1 MKLVIL
7 GQYWLALDDLK
18 IRTRIAILGRV
29 SLSLYGTEPGS
40 PLLGGRFS
48 RGKARKCRPKILD
61 LTDSQAR
68 DLRTA
73 VLPDPSWACLTSV
86 VLGRLEDGSN

>member
-1 MKLVIL
+1 MNLAII

-18 IRTRIAILGRV
+18 IRTRIVILGRV
-29 SLSLYGTEPGS
+29 LLSLYGIEPGS

-73 VLPDPSWACLTSV
+73 VLPDPLV
-86 VLGRLEDGSN
+86 ILGQNS

>member
-48 RGKARKCRPKILD
+48 LGKARKCCPKILD
-61 LTDSQAR
+61 LTDGQAR
-68 DLRTA
+68 DLWTA
-73 VLPDPSWACLTSV
+73 VLPDALV
-86 VLGRLEDGSN
+86 VLGRAG

>member
-7 GQYWLALDDLK
+7 GQYWLASDDLK
-18 IRTRIAILGRV
+18 IRTRIVILERV
-29 SLSLYGTEPGS
+29 LLSLYGIEPGS

-61 LTDSQAR
+61 LTDSQAW
-68 DLRTA
+68 DLGTA
-73 VLPDPSWACLTSV
+73 VLPDPLV
-86 VLGRLEDGSN
+86 ILGRNS

>member
-1 MKLVIL
+1 MKSVI
-7 GQYWLALDDLK
+7 LDDLK

-48 RGKARKCRPKILD
+48 LGKARKCRPKILD